1 MTSILWAPRS
11 AGRTANASRTLGGHH
26 YTIGRARYLSRSV
39 VRWPVAAVNAGR
51 RAASRC
57 VMNAG
62 NRPASLRH
70 LDHNCSENGNLVVS
84 MPSPGGR
91 SARRI
96 RISMI
101 AADSHTIVSAP
112 LPYRPSGQNKI
123 CPSETVHW
131 FRTGS
136 SFYFVRAIPHN
147 GYCGSSAGRSLPSTA
162 VPPEEAAGAGY
173 QNARSAA
180 PAGISAPGV
189 RHFHSCQ
196 RTSIVC

>member
-1 MTSILWAPRS
+1 MPPLPRLPLRV
-11 AGRTANASRTLGGHH
+11 AECTKRRVAADNASRTLGGHH

-70 LDHNCSENGNLVVS
+70 LDHNCSENGNLAVS

-101 AADSHTIVSAP
+101 VADSHAIVSAP
-112 LPYRPSGQNKI
+112 LPYRPSGQSKI

-131 FRTGS
+131 FRTGR
-136 SFYFVRAIPHN
+136 FCFGLRACR
-147 GYCGSSAGRSLPSTA
+147 G
-162 VPPEEAAGAGY
+162 GAPTLWYDCRG
-173 QNARSAA
+173 N
-180 PAGISAPGV
+180 
-189 RHFHSCQ
+189 H
-196 RTSIVC
+196 

>member
-1 MTSILWAPRS
+1 MLV

-51 RAASRC
+51 RAASPC

-70 LDHNCSENGNLVVS
+70 LDHNCSENGNLAVS
-84 MPSPGGR
+84 MPSPGG
-91 SARRI
+91 ALC
-96 RISMI
+96 
-101 AADSHTIVSAP
+101 AANQNFNDCRDSHTIVSAP

-173 QNARSAA
+173 QNARPAA

>member
-1 MTSILWAPRS
+1 MRHERWVIDKHP
-11 AGRTANASRTLGGHH
+11 LGP
-26 YTIGRARYLSRSV
+26 SV
-39 VRWPVAAVNAGR
+39 R
-51 RAASRC
+51 RADSRC

-70 LDHNCSENGNLVVS
+70 LDHNCSENGNLAVS
-84 MPSPGGR
+84 MLSPGGR

-96 RISMI
+96 RISVI

-112 LPYRPSGQNKI
+112 LPYRPTGQNKI
-123 CPSETVHW
+123 CPSETVRW

-147 GYCGSSAGRSLPSTA
+147 GYCGSSAGRSFPSTA
-162 VPPEEAAGAGY
+162 VPPEEAAGTGY
-173 QNARSAA
+173 QNARPAA

>member
-39 VRWPVAAVNAGR
+39 VRRPVAAVNAGR

-70 LDHNCSENGNLVVS
+70 LDHNCSENGNLAVS

-101 AADSHTIVSAP
+101 AADSHTIVSVPPP
-112 LPYRPSGQNKI
+112 LQALRPKQNLPVRNRALVSDGQFFLFRQGNTAQWILRKLCRAFPSIHSSSPRRSSWGRLSKRSPGCPGRNI
-123 CPSETVHW
+123 CPWGTPFS
-131 FRTGS
+131 
-136 SFYFVRAIPHN
+136 
-147 GYCGSSAGRSLPSTA
+147 
-162 VPPEEAAGAGY
+162 
-173 QNARSAA
+173 
-180 PAGISAPGV
+180 
-189 RHFHSCQ
+189 
-196 RTSIVC
+196 